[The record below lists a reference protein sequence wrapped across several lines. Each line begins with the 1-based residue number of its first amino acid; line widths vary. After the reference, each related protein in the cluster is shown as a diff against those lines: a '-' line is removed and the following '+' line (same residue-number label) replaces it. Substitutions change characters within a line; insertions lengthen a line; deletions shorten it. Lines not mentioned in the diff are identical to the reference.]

1 MRVEHFDTQ
10 KKKKSRTF
18 PFIFEMEMNHFIMNI
33 YIYIYFMNLKEYAIV
48 RHLKLFIIRYLK
60 EEDLMSTYG
69 NLNIFRFM
77 KN

>member
-1 MRVEHFDTQ
+1 
-10 KKKKSRTF
+10 
-18 PFIFEMEMNHFIMNI
+18 
-33 YIYIYFMNLKEYAIV
+33 MNLKEYAIV